1 MRDRKLIRLTGF
13 NYGASRHYFFTICV
27 KDHCNS
33 FGNIQNKSMCLSSNG
48 IIALEQWNWLGDQYP
63 YIDLIS
69 FVIMP
74 DHIHGIIYINA
85 GFYNHSISGTD
96 CDVVVNGRDRSL
108 QSKQTNSKIK
118 PLPEL
123 IGAYK
128 TTVSKRIHI
137 SGDVEF
143 KWQKSFHD
151 HIIRNIKSLNRIKHY
166 MKQIRKIGFR
176 ERSRPFPT
184 FPQIYSVIKN

>member
-74 DHIHGIIYINA
+74 DHIHGIIYIDS

-96 CDVVVNGRDRSL
+96 CDVVVNVRDRSL
-108 QSKQTNSKIK
+108 QSKQINPKIK

-166 MKQIRKIGFR
+166 IETNPENWI
-176 ERSRPFPT
+176 
-184 FPQIYSVIKN
+184 